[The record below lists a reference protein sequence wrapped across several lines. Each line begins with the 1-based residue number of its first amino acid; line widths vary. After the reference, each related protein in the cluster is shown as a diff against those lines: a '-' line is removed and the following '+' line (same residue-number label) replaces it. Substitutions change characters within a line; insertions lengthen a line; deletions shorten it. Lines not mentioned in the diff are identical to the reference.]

1 MSTTNPQ
8 EEITKLEQQL
18 KKTQDDYLY
27 AENQMKSANQTMDNC
42 RNTIIAI
49 QAAIDTHKKYIPK
62 QEVTSGQPASW
73 SEAG

>member
-27 AENQMKSANQTMDNC
+27 AENQMKSATQTMDNC
-42 RNTIIAI
+42 KNTIIAI

-62 QEVTSGQPASW
+62 QEITSGQPASW

>member
-1 MSTTNPQ
+1 MSTTNPTD
-8 EEITKLEQQL
+8 EITKLEEEL
-18 KKTQDDYLY
+18 KKTQDAYLY
-27 AENQMKSANQTMDNC
+27 AENQVKSATQTMDNC

-49 QAAIDTHKKYIPK
+49 QAAIDTHKKYIPE

>member
-49 QAAIDTHKKYIPK
+49 QAAIDTHKKYMPK

>member
-27 AENQMKSANQTMDNC
+27 AENQMKSATQTMDTC
-42 RNTIIAI
+42 KNTIIAI

>member
-1 MSTTNPQ
+1 MSTTNPTD
-8 EEITKLEQQL
+8 EITKLEEEL
-18 KKTQDDYLY
+18 KKTQDAYLY
-27 AENQMKSANQTMDNC
+27 AENQVKSATQTMDNC

-49 QAAIDTHKKYIPK
+49 QEAIDTHKKYIPE

>member
-8 EEITKLEQQL
+8 EEITKLEEEL
-18 KKTQDDYLY
+18 KKTQDAYLY
-27 AENQMKSANQTMDNC
+27 AENQMKNANQTMDNC

>member
-8 EEITKLEQQL
+8 EEITKLEQEL

-27 AENQMKSANQTMDNC
+27 AENQMKSATQTMDTC
-42 RNTIIAI
+42 KNTIIAI
-49 QAAIDTHKKYIPK
+49 QAAIDTHKQYIPK

>member
-8 EEITKLEQQL
+8 EEITKLEEEL
-18 KKTQDDYLY
+18 MKTQDAYLY
-27 AENQMKSANQTMDNC
+27 AENQMKNANQTMDTC
-42 RNTIIAI
+42 KNTIIAI